1 MSRNAES
8 RFSHLPSIE
17 IGRSRFD
24 RSSTHKTTFNAGKL
38 IPIYVDEVLPGDTF
52 SMDVA
57 SLVRMSTPIFPVMDN
72 AYLDTYFFFVPNRL
86 VWEHWREFNGENR
99 DTYWTQPT
107 EYAVPTLYAPGENND
122 DNGNTLGYGW
132 NKGSVADYFGIPTEV
147 SGFEVSSLPFRAY
160 CLIWNEWFRDQNTM
174 NPAEVYFD
182 DTDREGSVSSGMSLN
197 DGARLTAHLGGD
209 LLPVAKYHDYFT
221 SALPAPQKG
230 PAVKIPFDSEPA
242 PVYSL
247 SRRNVFYEEQR
258 PGDIYPLQMR
268 GTNGE
273 DISGGYR
280 ELQIVGSGGEVGLAR
295 NTSTSENQAG
305 YTGIVPSNL
314 YAVFGENVAP
324 TINAL
329 RTAFQLQKLF
339 EKDARGGTRYTEIL
353 KAHFGVDSPD
363 ARQQRPE
370 YLGGKRVPI
379 NIDQV
384 LQTSQTSDVS
394 PQGNTAAYSLTVDT
408 DSAFTKSFTEHGF
421 IIGLCCVRTEH
432 TYQQGLDRMWSRS
445 KRFDFYWPALAN
457 IGEQAI
463 LRKELFLTT
472 PGSVGLNPNDE
483 AFGYQE
489 AWAEYRYKPN
499 RVSGAFRSNVN
510 GSLDAWHYADYFEGN
525 PRDFVVQADF
535 IAETDVNIDRTLA
548 VSSDLEDQFIADF
561 YFKCDCVRPMPLYSI
576 PGLIDHH

>member
-1 MSRNAES
+1 MSRNVES
-8 RFSHLPSIE
+8 HFSKLPSVD

-24 RSSTHKTTFNAGKL
+24 RSSSHKTTFNAGKL
-38 IPIYVDEVLPGDTF
+38 IPIYCDEVLPGDTF

-72 AYLDTYFFFVPNRL
+72 AYMDTYFFFVPNRL
-86 VWEHWREFNGENR
+86 LWEHWREFNGENR
-99 DTYWTQPT
+99 ETYWTQPT
-107 EYAVPTLYAPGENND
+107 EYSVPVLYAPGENND
-122 DNGNTLGYGW
+122 DDGNTIGYGW
-132 NKGSVADYFGIPTEV
+132 NKGSVADYFGIPTGV
-147 SGFEVSSLPFRAY
+147 SGFEVSALPFRAY

-182 DTDREGSVSSGMSLN
+182 DTNRVGSVSNYSTLN
-197 DGARLTAHLGGD
+197 DGARLRAHLGGD

-230 PAVKIPFDSEPA
+230 PAVKIPFDSQPA

-247 SRRNVFYEEQR
+247 FGRSVYK
-258 PGDIYPLQMR
+258 
-268 GTNGE
+268 E
-273 DISGGYR
+273 DNAPSSSDLDHLRFVNSSGGTP
-280 ELQIVGSGGEVGLAR
+280 SGYKSPLLNNGVLAY
-295 NTSTSENQAG
+295 N
-305 YTGIVPSNL
+305 PSSSSSIPDTAYSLRPDNL
-314 YAVFGENVAP
+314 YAIFGENVAP

-379 NIDQV
+379 NVDQV
-384 LQTSQTSDVS
+384 LQTSQSSEVS
-394 PQGNTAAYSLTVDT
+394 PQGNTAAYSLTVDK
-408 DSAFTKSFTEHGF
+408 DSAFTKSFTEHGW
-421 IIGLCCVRTEH
+421 IIGVCCIRTEH

-463 LRKELFLTT
+463 LRKELYLTT
-472 PGSVGLNPNDE
+472 PGAIGPNANEE

-499 RVSGAFRSNVN
+499 RVSGAFRSNYDLT
-510 GSLDAWHYADYFEGN
+510 LDSWHYADFFDGN

-548 VSSDLEDQFIADF
+548 VSSDIEDQFLADF
-561 YFKCDCVRPMPLYSI
+561 FFKCDCVRPMPLYSI